1 MNKDDELVKWLRFIA
16 ATSSEE
22 RIKIADGDKMF
33 LDFND
38 WINNFV
44 NSKEYKEY
52 AKARYADDIKR
63 SLKENVPIPAI
74 CLYTGLSEEDIKEF
88 SEEN

>member
-1 MNKDDELVKWLRFIA
+1 MNRDDELIKWLGFIA

-22 RIKIADGDKMF
+22 RIKVADGDKMF
-33 LDFND
+33 LDMND

-52 AKARYADDIKR
+52 AKVHYADDIRR
-63 SLKENVPIPAI
+63 SLKENVPIQAI

-88 SEEN
+88 SALD